1 MEKLINYTNMNVYSD
16 LLGLEVN
23 LEIQQ
28 IIENGENICMV
39 THDSLNSLA
48 NTHNVKYD
56 YSLKACNLDHA
67 VVECR
72 AFIKTKDSDAILR
85 EVIGIGETVTAT
97 LNGLSR
103 SIPTQMAYKR
113 AFDAAILNL
122 FGLPSKMYSEIQ
134 LGNPE
139 TITPVEL
146 SQNCQSVANINK
158 SLSQTSAPV
167 PAPASETV
175 AEKEDESSM
184 FDIGVANDT
193 SKSAISAVQN
203 NINDEGPSLEE
214 SSSETNNEKKK
225 LEDTP
230 VLFSRA
236 LEGFTFKDVKPTP
249 EWLEWLNKEAT
260 EKLMQSRSKEVYNN
274 FMAFR
279 NYIA

>member
-1 MEKLINYTNMNVYSD
+1 MNEKIINYTNMNVYSD
-16 LLGLEVN
+16 LLGFEVN

-39 THDSLNSLA
+39 THNSLNSLA

-72 AFIKTKDSDAILR
+72 AFIKTKDSDVILR
-85 EVIGIGETVTAT
+85 EVIGIGETVTVA
-97 LNGLSR
+97 LDGLSKT
-103 SIPTQMAYKR
+103 IPTQMAYKR

-122 FGLPSKMYSEIQ
+122 FGLPAKMYSEIQ

-146 SQNCQSVANINK
+146 SQNSQSVANINK
-158 SLSQTSAPV
+158 SLSQTSS

-193 SKSAISAVQN
+193 SKSAISAVQS

>member
-1 MEKLINYTNMNVYSD
+1 MNEKIINYTNMNVYSD
-16 LLGLEVN
+16 LLGFEVN

-39 THDSLNSLA
+39 THDSLNLLA

-72 AFIKTKDSDAILR
+72 AFIKAKDSDVILR
-85 EVIGIGETVTAT
+85 EVIGIGETVTTA

-113 AFDAAILNL
+113 AFDAAILSL
-122 FGLPSKMYSEIQ
+122 FGLPAKMYSEIQ

-146 SQNCQSVANINK
+146 SQNSQSVANINK
-158 SLSQTSAPV
+158 SLSQTSA

-193 SKSAISAVQN
+193 SKSAISAVQS

-214 SSSETNNEKKK
+214 SVSSETNNEKKK

>member
-1 MEKLINYTNMNVYSD
+1 M
-16 LLGLEVN
+16 
-23 LEIQQ
+23 
-28 IIENGENICMV
+28 
-39 THDSLNSLA
+39 
-48 NTHNVKYD
+48 
-56 YSLKACNLDHA
+56 
-67 VVECR
+67 
-72 AFIKTKDSDAILR
+72 
-85 EVIGIGETVTAT
+85 
-97 LNGLSR
+97 
-103 SIPTQMAYKR
+103 
-113 AFDAAILNL
+113 
-122 FGLPSKMYSEIQ
+122 
-134 LGNPE
+134 
-139 TITPVEL
+139 EL
-146 SQNCQSVANINK
+146 SQNRQSVANINK
-158 SLSQTSAPV
+158 SLSQTSAPA

-193 SKSAISAVQN
+193 SKSAISAVQS

-214 SSSETNNEKKK
+214 SVSSETNNEKKK

>member
-1 MEKLINYTNMNVYSD
+1 MNEKIINYTNMNVYSD
-16 LLGLEVN
+16 LLGFEVN

-39 THDSLNSLA
+39 THNSLNSLA

-72 AFIKTKDSDAILR
+72 AFIKTKDSDVILR
-85 EVIGIGETVTAT
+85 EVIGIGETVTAA
-97 LNGLSR
+97 LDGLSKT
-103 SIPTQMAYKR
+103 IPTQMAYKR

-122 FGLPSKMYSEIQ
+122 FGLPAKMYSEIQ

-146 SQNCQSVANINK
+146 SQNSQSVANINK
-158 SLSQTSAPV
+158 SLSQTSS

-193 SKSAISAVQN
+193 SKSAISAVQS

-236 LEGFTFKDVKPTP
+236 LEGFTFKYVKPTP

>member
-1 MEKLINYTNMNVYSD
+1 MNETIINYTNMNVYSD
-16 LLGLEVN
+16 LLGSEVN

-28 IIENGENICMV
+28 IIENGENVCMV
-39 THDSLNSLA
+39 THNSLNLLA

-72 AFIKTKDSDAILR
+72 AFIKAKDTDVILR

-97 LNGLSR
+97 LNSLSR

-113 AFDAAILNL
+113 AFDAAILSL
-122 FGLPSKMYSEIQ
+122 FGLPAKMYSEIQ

-146 SQNCQSVANINK
+146 SQNSQSVANINK
-158 SLSQTSAPV
+158 SLSQTSA

-193 SKSAISAVQN
+193 SKSAISAVQS

>member
-1 MEKLINYTNMNVYSD
+1 MNEKIINYTNMNVYSD
-16 LLGLEVN
+16 LLGFEVN

-39 THDSLNSLA
+39 THNSLNSLA

-72 AFIKTKDSDAILR
+72 AFIKTKDSDVILR
-85 EVIGIGETVTAT
+85 EVIGIGETVTAA
-97 LNGLSR
+97 LDGLSKT
-103 SIPTQMAYKR
+103 IPTQMAYKR

-122 FGLPSKMYSEIQ
+122 FGLPAKMYSEIQ

-146 SQNCQSVANINK
+146 SQNSQSVANINK
-158 SLSQTSAPV
+158 SLSQTSS

-193 SKSAISAVQN
+193 SKSAISAVQS

-236 LEGFTFKDVKPTP
+236 LEGFTFKDVKPTA